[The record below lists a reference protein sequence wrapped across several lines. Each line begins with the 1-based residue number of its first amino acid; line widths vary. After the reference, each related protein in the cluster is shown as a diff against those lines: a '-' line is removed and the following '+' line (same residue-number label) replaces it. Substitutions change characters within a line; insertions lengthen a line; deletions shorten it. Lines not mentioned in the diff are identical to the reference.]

1 MESSVYAALSGAGAV
16 TAIAGQR
23 VYVGHVKQAES
34 LPALTY
40 ERVSTTP
47 NPTLG
52 ANNPTTSA
60 RCQVDAWAETYA
72 EARALADA
80 ARVAVLTLTAVWLN
94 EMYQYEP
101 DVGVHHIS
109 IDFSVWFST

>member
-1 MESSVYAALSGAGAV
+1 MESNVYAALSGAAAV
-16 TAIAGQR
+16 TAITGSR
-23 VYVGHVKQAES
+23 IYVGHIKQSAA

-60 RCQVDAWAETYA
+60 RCQVDAWADTYA

-80 ARVAVLTLTAVWLN
+80 ARDAMFSITAVWLN
-94 EMYQYEP
+94 EIYQYEP
-101 DVGVHHIS
+101 DTEVHHIS
-109 IDFSVWFST
+109 ADFSVWFST